1 MANAQNFQG
10 TSGVNKSLGTSG
22 NYSAMGQILA
32 SSAVQGITAM
42 MAQSAQNTALA
53 SQATQYLAQ
62 KSTAAFNEQLAK
74 QATAQAYSSGA
85 YQAMMQGLKDAQII
99 AQTRASRAG
108 SGVKL
113 GVGSA
118 KEIEASQRIS
128 AAMNQAQIQKS
139 TIEQA
144 TNHILEQANY
154 QAQQV
159 IAQGNADASN
169 ALQQSSGL
177 AGLSSFINAAAM
189 FNGLWQSGGNN
200 TSPLFGWMDGLF
212 SSKG

>member
-169 ALQQSSGL
+169 VLQQSSGL